1 MEAPGAGPDGAGQ
14 CGAGGRVARP
24 GDRVPSCLVVGSRV
38 VGGAGRACCG
48 ARTRRALSRASRPG
62 ARNARECEAGG
73 AAVSHGG
80 LDIDGCNSWPPG
92 WWWPVV
98 CVDVA
103 RFRHRSRAGLPS
115 DVHDD
120 GRGSRLCRYGE
131 SAWCCRRSSLSVLLC
146 TRRALGRRASK
157 ARALMGESRSAC
169 AVDQS
174 RWQAEPCALG
184 DDLCCVHLPVDSM
197 CSQTLNC
204 VCLECVVLQ
213 VHGHSV
219 CKDRRWMP
227 PCNCPGARCGVLA

>member
-48 ARTRRALSRASRPG
+48 ARTRRALSRASRPV

-98 CVDVA
+98 CMDVA

-146 TRRALGRRASK
+146 TRSALGCRASK

-169 AVDQS
+169 AS
-174 RWQAEPCALG
+174 RALRAGETIGAVFICRLTVCAAK
-184 DDLCCVHLPVDSM
+184 
-197 CSQTLNC
+197 Q
-204 VCLECVVLQ
+204 
-213 VHGHSV
+213 
-219 CKDRRWMP
+219 
-227 PCNCPGARCGVLA
+227 